1 MSESDRGRAQTR
13 AWFNAVRTGNTQE
26 LRRIDSEVA
35 REYADIDIEVRRMG
49 YRADS
54 QNVTTQAD
62 GGYLVPTVIEKAIV
76 EKMVDV
82 APIRQF
88 ATVIS
93 NAPANL
99 RVPGQ
104 VSRPQVAWTA
114 EEANYNKTKATFS
127 GFDIVAKKLPVL
139 CLLLK
144 SFSRMQQRLALL
156 SSF

>member
-1 MSESDRGRAQTR
+1 
-13 AWFNAVRTGNTQE
+13 
-26 LRRIDSEVA
+26 
-35 REYADIDIEVRRMG
+35 MG

-93 NAPANL
+93 NAPAL
-99 RVPGQ
+99 
-104 VSRPQVAWTA
+104 SLIHI
-114 EEANYNKTKATFS
+114 Y
-127 GFDIVAKKLPVL
+127 
-139 CLLLK
+139 C
-144 SFSRMQQRLALL
+144 AL
-156 SSF
+156 SERSDVVR